1 MPGMEEKMNRIWVI
15 EMLFGKRWVLQD
27 TYFSR
32 EGARIEKRAWE
43 KYNPDDRYR
52 IRKYVDSGETD

>member
-1 MPGMEEKMNRIWVI
+1 MNRIWVI